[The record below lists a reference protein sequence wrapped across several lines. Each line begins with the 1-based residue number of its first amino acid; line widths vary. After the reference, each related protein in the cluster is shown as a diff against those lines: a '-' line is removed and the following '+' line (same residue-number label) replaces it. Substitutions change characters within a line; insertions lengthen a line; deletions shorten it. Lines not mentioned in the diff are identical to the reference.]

1 MPRAVTKIAKEMIER
16 LDAQPDSDFI
26 PFSHKEATRLQSVKG
41 NGVALLAKQVDA
53 TLQKRRPKEKVAVHN
68 AGATK
73 IREIGKTRNPVRHKK
88 RAKDGYL
95 DVLELDSL
103 RRVRVRK

>member
-1 MPRAVTKIAKEMIER
+1 MIER
-16 LDAQPDSDFI
+16 LDELPEAEFI
-26 PFSHKEATRLQSVKG
+26 PFSNKEATRLQSVKG
-41 NGVALLAKQVDA
+41 NGVAILAKQINVA
-53 TLQKRRPKEKVAVHN
+53 LQKRRPKEKVAAYN

-73 IREIGKTRNPVRHKK
+73 IREMGKTRNPVRHKK

-103 RRVRVRK
+103 RRVRVRN